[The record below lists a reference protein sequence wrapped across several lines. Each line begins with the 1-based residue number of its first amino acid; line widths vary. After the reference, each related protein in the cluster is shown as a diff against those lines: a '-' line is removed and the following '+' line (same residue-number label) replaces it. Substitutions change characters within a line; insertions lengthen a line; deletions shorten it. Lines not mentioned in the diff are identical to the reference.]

1 MPLPELPS
9 NESGLPSDPFVLS
22 RENPKS
28 GFVALVGLPNS
39 GKSTLIN
46 ALVGEKISATSPVA
60 QTTRTL
66 IQGILTELRGQIV
79 FFDTPGFHRLPHAF
93 NHLMGDVSRE
103 AIMSAHIVVW
113 VVGFDPFPSQGE
125 VERMR
130 QILLPSLGGKP
141 LIIAATKMDRPK
153 SQGMIPRLLEI
164 EKWGFPAEII
174 PLSGLKRINLDRF
187 VDLLFAKLPSGEP
200 LFSPDWYT
208 SQTVRQLAREFIQ
221 EKIFRQLREEVPHQS
236 AVLLEE
242 FEEASSPGEVT
253 RITGSI
259 LVERTS
265 QKGILIGQGGER
277 IKEISQAARLEIEKL
292 VGGKV
297 FLRLD
302 VRVAEGWRENPRKL
316 RELGYMPDR

>member
-1 MPLPELPS
+1 MTSPELSS
-9 NESGLPSDPFVLS
+9 NETTSVSDPS
-22 RENPKS
+22 GENFRS

-39 GKSTLIN
+39 GKSTLVN

-66 IQGILTELRGQIV
+66 IQGILTSPKGQVV

-93 NHLMGDVSRE
+93 NHLMGTVSKE
-103 AIMSAHIVVW
+103 AIMSANVVVW
-113 VVGFDPFPSQGE
+113 VVGLEPFPSQAE

-130 QILLPSLGGKP
+130 QILLPSLGEKP

-174 PLSGLKRINLDRF
+174 PVSGLKSINLDRF
-187 VDLLFAKLPSGEP
+187 VDLLFERLPQGEA

-208 SQTVRQLAREFIQ
+208 NQTVRQLAREFIQ

-236 AVLLEE
+236 AVLIEE
-242 FEEASSPGEVT
+242 FEEASNPGDVT

-277 IKEISQAARLEIEKL
+277 VREISQAARLEIERL
-292 VGGKV
+292 IGGKV

>member
-1 MPLPELPS
+1 META
-9 NESGLPSDPFVLS
+9 
-22 RENPKS
+22 KS

-39 GKSTLIN
+39 GKSTLVN

-66 IQGILTELRGQIV
+66 IQGILTESRGQIV

-103 AIMSAHIVVW
+103 AIMAAHIVVW
-113 VVGFDPFPSQGE
+113 VVGLDPFPSVSE

-130 QILLPSLGGKP
+130 QILLPTLAGKP

-174 PLSGLKRINLDRF
+174 PLSGLKKINLDRF
-187 VDLLFAKLPSGEP
+187 VDLLFSRLPSGEP

-236 AVLLEE
+236 AVLIEE